1 MRVQERHHGMRPEGG
16 ARYQRVVSLRDC
28 PKLAQR
34 SSVIPATS
42 RVDNGGRC
50 NCSATVPQ
58 QSHKQI
64 SAARGELI
72 LSMRCRPGTQS
83 LSLPARFP
91 CSTHLG
97 GRSLAN
103 YASVGRLR
111 LRLISSRAWSS
122 SIAFSQEAFAL
133 SYARMSCRSSN
144 SSRSFLYSSISM
156 TTASLSPFSLVR
168 NRVGALIASPLQ
180 KVYSARQAEPITKK
194 PTTEIH
200 SLFVAGG
207 GYFQDGEEGFLR
219 DIYLAYALH
228 ALFAFFLFFEELAF
242 AGDVAAVAL
251 GQNVFANRGD
261 GFAGDYAAANR
272 GLNGDLEHLPRNQF
286 SQAGNQIAPAVVGL
300 FAMANHGKRVHRLA
314 AHQNIELDQIRFAVA
329 REVIIERSVAS

>member
-16 ARYQRVVSLRDC
+16 ARYQRVVSLPDC

-50 NCSATVPQ
+50 NCSATVPR

-72 LSMRCRPGTQS
+72 LSMRCRLGTQS

-122 SIAFSQEAFAL
+122 GIAVSPEAFA
-133 SYARMSCRSSN
+133 SSHARISWRFSN

-168 NRVGALIASPLQ
+168 NRVGAFIASPLQ
-180 KVYSARQAEPITKK
+180 KVYSARKTEPITKK
-194 PTTEIH
+194 LTTEIH

-219 DIYLAYALH
+219 DIHLAYALH

-251 GQNVFANRGD
+251 GQNVFAD
-261 GFAGDYAAANR
+261 GCYRFAGDYAAANC
-272 GLNGDLEHLPRNQF
+272 GLNGHLKHLPRNQF
-286 SQAGNQIAPAVVGL
+286 SQPRDQVAAALVGL
-300 FAMANHGKRVHRLA
+300 FAMANHGQRVHRLA
-314 AHQNIELDQIRFAVA
+314 AHQHVKLDQIGFAVA
-329 REVIIERSVAS
+329 REVIIKRSVAA